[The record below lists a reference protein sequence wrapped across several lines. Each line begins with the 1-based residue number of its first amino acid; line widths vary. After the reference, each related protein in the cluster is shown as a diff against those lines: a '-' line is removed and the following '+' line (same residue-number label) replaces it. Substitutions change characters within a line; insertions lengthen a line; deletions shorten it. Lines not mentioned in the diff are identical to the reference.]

1 MTPAPDS
8 RTLNL
13 LRREIALAVDA
24 DGCVTWA
31 DPAAE
36 AMLGASVGARLASCA
51 APDQIDRLQALVSD
65 GIRERV
71 ENRDVV
77 LIVNGRPVTLT
88 FSAVPT
94 MGGTVLVG
102 TVIPQVYVSAARGIA
117 ETVQQLGVV
126 TRESERQQLELLRR
140 SEELS
145 RLNRDLDDSA
155 RGVMALHGEVDEK
168 SDSLRRITEVKS
180 RVVANVSHEFRTPLN
195 AIIGLSKM
203 LLSRTDGDL
212 TAEQEKQLNFI
223 LRSSE
228 SLVELVNDLLD
239 LSKIEAGKVALRPV
253 RFQVGDLFAA
263 LRGMFRPLQ
272 TAPAV
277 ALSFD
282 VSGQVPEVE
291 TDESKVSQILKNLI
305 TNALKFTGQGSVQVS
320 AANGPNDCVTF
331 SVTDTGIGI
340 PIADQARIF
349 EEFAQIDNPLQKR
362 VKGTGLG
369 LSLSQRLAEILGGS
383 LTVASAPGVG
393 STFTLIVPRVHP
405 EAQEMAGLRQRSA
418 EAQPG
423 KPPIL
428 VVEDDRQTLFLYEK
442 YLRSSGFQIV
452 PARTVEEARDA
463 LKRVKPA
470 AIVLDIMLEGETSWA
485 LLSEMKTQAETR
497 DIPILVVTVTNR
509 EQKARALGADEFV
522 IKPLDQK
529 WLTRKLSTLARRG
542 GPINR
547 ILVVDDDEVARYM
560 VTKLLAGTHYE
571 VIEAAD
577 GVEGVRL
584 ARERQPQVIFLDFV
598 LPGMTAFDV
607 LDELKLDAA
616 TRNIPVIIHT
626 SRSLAEHERERLTRE
641 ANAILPK
648 QNLNREVAL
657 NRIREVLAKTGLAT
671 PEEEP
676 SGV

>member
-1 MTPAPDS
+1 
-8 RTLNL
+8 
-13 LRREIALAVDA
+13 
-24 DGCVTWA
+24 
-31 DPAAE
+31 
-36 AMLGASVGARLASCA
+36 MLGASVGAQLVTYA
-51 APDQIDRLQALVSD
+51 APDHVERVQALIAD
-65 GIRERV
+65 GIRGKV
-71 ENRDVV
+71 ENRD
-77 LIVNGRPVTLT
+77 LILMVNGHPVTLT

-94 MGGTVLVG
+94 TEGTVLVG
-102 TVIPQVYVSAARGIA
+102 SVIPQEYVAAARGIT
-117 ETVQQLGVV
+117 ETARRLGAL

-140 SEELS
+140 GEELS

-253 RFQVGDLFAA
+253 RFQVTELFAA

-272 TAPAV
+272 QANGVVLT
-277 ALSFD
+277 FE

-291 TDESKVSQILKNLI
+291 TDEGKISQILKNLI
-305 TNALKFTGQGSVQVS
+305 SNALKFTEQGSVQVS
-320 AANGPNDCVTF
+320 AANGPGDCVTF

-369 LSLSQRLAEILGGS
+369 LSLSRRLAEILAGS
-383 LTVASAPGVG
+383 LTVTSAPGVG

-418 EAQPG
+418 EPQPG
-423 KPPIL
+423 RPPIL

-442 YLRSSGFQIV
+442 YLRTSGFQIV
-452 PARTVEEARDA
+452 PARTVEEAREA
-463 LKRVKPA
+463 LKRIKPA

-529 WLTRKLSTLARRG
+529 WLTRKLSALARRA

-577 GVEGVRL
+577 GAEGVRL
-584 ARERQPQVIFLDFV
+584 ARERKPQVIFLDFV

-607 LDELKLDAA
+607 LDELKLDAT

-626 SRSLAEHERERLTRE
+626 SRSLAENERERLGRE
-641 ANAILPK
+641 ASAILPK